1 VDTNIRAFALDA
13 RFLQVQAITRI
24 DAPLAQ
30 FSYRYDPFGRRIAK
44 SVTESGVTTTTYFI
58 HGEQGLMAEADSN
71 GQITKAYGFNPQAA
85 QQGLWG
91 TDPLWQ
97 AEVPNGNLNNAQFH
111 YLHTDH
117 LGTPMLATDKSGN
130 TSWKAVAE
138 AFGAMTSLP
147 QQSRIEVNLRFPGQ
161 YHDRETGTHYNFHRD
176 YSPNTGRY
184 LQSDP
189 IGLDGGLNLY
199 LYAKG
204 NPGRFVDSLG
214 LTWTDINNAFATA
227 KRMTPKWYHPKHV
240 QTWSQAGKA
249 GKTEYFSDIIFVDSR
264 YLGCLND
271 GEAGELLIT
280 IIHEIAHHNQN
291 YFKYQLDKV
300 IEYWTKGN
308 SSYAQDTADMVI
320 YNNEAMMLEYL
331 RNRNV
336 GVDECYC
343 RR

>member
-1 VDTNIRAFALDA
+1 
-13 RFLQVQAITRI
+13 
-24 DAPLAQ
+24 
-30 FSYRYDPFGRRIAK
+30 
-44 SVTESGVTTTTYFI
+44 
-58 HGEQGLMAEADSN
+58 MAETDSN
-71 GQITKAYGFNPQAA
+71 GQISKAYGFNPQAA

-97 AEVPNGNLNNAQFH
+97 AEVPNGKKLSDAATSYH

-117 LGTPMLATDKSGN
+117 LGTPILATDKGGN
-130 TSWKAVAE
+130 TSWKARAE
-138 AFGAMTSLP
+138 SFGKVVSESGTTL
-147 QQSRIEVNLRFPGQ
+147 QLNLRFPGQ
-161 YHDRETGTHYNFHRD
+161 YHDRETGTHYNYYRD
-176 YSPNTGRY
+176 YNPITGRY

-204 NPGRFVDSLG
+204 NPGRFVDFLG
-214 LTWTDINNAFATA
+214 LTWTDINSAFATA
-227 KRMTPKWYHPKHV
+227 ILMTLGWYHPRHV

-264 YLGCLND
+264 HLECLND

-300 IEYWTKGN
+300 IEY
-308 SSYAQDTADMVI
+308 
-320 YNNEAMMLEYL
+320 
-331 RNRNV
+331 
-336 GVDECYC
+336 
-343 RR
+343 